1 MHRAPTWI
9 AWLVAGLA
17 LGCGGGGATDDAGA
31 TLDASSGSDAGGTD
45 AGGEDAGDDDAGPPA
60 PPGPWTV
67 YVSVGAESRLAVL
80 SLDREGAVTERADD
94 SLDLPG
100 RPGPQAWDAARRR
113 LYVGYAA
120 DPPGIATVALSA
132 SGEATLEG
140 ATPTE
145 EDPVYLSLGGGG
157 GRLVSAYFGRDELL
171 VHDVSGAPTHPRL
184 RTLATAEEPHAA
196 ALGPSGLVYVPHR
209 DGLTTWWLRLRADG
223 TLDRVGELAAEA
235 GTGPRH
241 IAFHPDGA
249 HAYIVNEH
257 TESVSTHT
265 VGADGS
271 LTRVETVSALAG
283 GPSDG
288 NTAADVHVTD
298 DGRFLYSSNR
308 GDDSIARFA
317 IGDDGRLTF
326 LGTTPTEARPR
337 EFELTEGGGYLLALG
352 QDSGAL
358 RVYAIGD
365 DGDLTETDRVE
376 LGDNLL
382 WATAIAD

>member
-1 MHRAPTWI
+1 MRASTRF
-9 AWLVAGLA
+9 AVGLVVALA
-17 LGCGGGGATDDAGA
+17 LGCGGSGAADGGGARA
-31 TLDASSGSDAGGTD
+31 DASSGSDAGGADAGGTD
-45 AGGEDAGDDDAGPPA
+45 AGGVDAGPPG

-80 SLDREGAVTERADD
+80 SLDEAGSLTERADD

-100 RPGPQAWDAARRR
+100 RPGPQAYDRARRR
-113 LYVGYAA
+113 LYVGYNA
-120 DPPGIATVALSA
+120 DPPGIATLSLSA
-132 SGEATLEG
+132 TGAATVEG

-145 EDPVYLSLGGGG
+145 EDPVYLAVADG

-184 RTLATAEEPHAA
+184 RTLATAEEPHSAA
-196 ALGPSGLVYVPHR
+196 FGPSGLLYVPHR
-209 DGLTTWWLRLRADG
+209 NGLTTWWLRLRADG

-265 VGADGS
+265 VGSDGA

-283 GPSDG
+283 GPSDA
-288 NTAADVHVTD
+288 NTAADVHVTE

-317 IGDDGRLTF
+317 IDDEGRLTF

-337 EFELTEGGGYLLALG
+337 EFELTEGGGFLLALG

-358 RVYAIGD
+358 SVYAIGD
-365 DGDLTETDRVE
+365 DGDLTATGRVE